1 MNQQKVTKI
10 DLLLALMS
18 DGEWHYPNDLL
29 TVSHR
34 FGDTMHRAKEK
45 GYLIETERIK
55 GNACRYRL
63 IGHEDSR
70 FWSEFLQKKSHQVSQ
85 CGTGKCPNLQGYKI
99 ENISGEANSNTLKIK
114 LRSPS
119 GPQQHLTISSPGILK
134 FLLE

>member
-1 MNQQKVTKI
+1 MTEQKVTKI

-18 DGEWHYPNDLL
+18 DGEWHYPSDLV
-29 TVSHR
+29 TISHR

-45 GYLIETERIK
+45 GFLIETDRIK

-63 IGHEDSR
+63 IGHEDSQ
-70 FWSEFLQKKSHQVSQ
+70 FWSEFLKKQSQ
-85 CGTGKCPNLQGYKI
+85 PGSQSGIGKCPDLQGYRI
-99 ENISGEANSNTLKIK
+99 ESISGIPNSNTVMIE

-119 GPQQHLTISSPGILK
+119 GHQQHLTISSPGLLK

>member
-1 MNQQKVTKI
+1 MTEQKVTKI

-18 DGEWHYPNDLL
+18 DGEWHYPSDLL

-45 GYLIETERIK
+45 GYLIEIERIK
-55 GNACRYRL
+55 GNLCRYRL

-70 FWSEFLQKKSHQVSQ
+70 LWSEFLKKQSKQMSQ
-85 CGTGKCPNLQGYKI
+85 LGTSKCPNLEGYRI
-99 ENISGEANSNTLKIK
+99 ETISGGPHSNTISFELQ
-114 LRSPS
+114 SPS
-119 GPQQHLTISSPGILK
+119 GHQQHLTISSPGILR

>member
-1 MNQQKVTKI
+1 MTEPKVTKI

-18 DGEWHYPNDLL
+18 DGEWHYPSDLV

-70 FWSEFLQKKSHQVSQ
+70 FWSDFLKKQSQKVSDS
-85 CGTGKCPNLQGYKI
+85 GMGKCPNLQGYRI
-99 ENISGEANSNTLKIK
+99 ENISGVPNSNTVTIE

-119 GPQQHLTISSPGILK
+119 GHQQHLTISSLVILK

>member
-1 MNQQKVTKI
+1 MTEQKVTKI
-10 DLLLALMS
+10 DLLLDLMS
-18 DGEWHYPNDLL
+18 DGEWHYPSDLV

-55 GNACRYRL
+55 GNSCRYRL

-70 FWSEFLQKKSHQVSQ
+70 FWSEFLKKQSQQVSQ
-85 CGTGKCPNLQGYKI
+85 LGTGKCPNLSGYRI
-99 ENISGEANSNTLKIK
+99 ENISGIPNSNTVTIE

-119 GPQQHLTISSPGILK
+119 GQQQHLTISSPGILK
-134 FLLE
+134 FVLE

>member
-1 MNQQKVTKI
+1 MTEPKVTKI

-18 DGEWHYPNDLL
+18 DGEWHYPSDLI

-70 FWSEFLQKKSHQVSQ
+70 FWHEFLKKQSQQGSQVV
-85 CGTGKCPNLQGYKI
+85 TGKCPNLQGYRI
-99 ENISGEANSNTLKIK
+99 ENISGKPNSNTLKIE

-119 GPQQHLTISSPGILK
+119 GQQQYLTISSPGIMK

>member
-1 MNQQKVTKI
+1 MTEPKVTKI
-10 DLLLALMS
+10 DLLLDLMS
-18 DGEWHYPNDLL
+18 DGEWHYPNDLV

-45 GYLIETERIK
+45 GYLIQTERIK
-55 GNACRYRL
+55 GNSCRYRL

-70 FWSEFLQKKSHQVSQ
+70 FWSEFLKKRSQQVPPQ
-85 CGTGKCPNLQGYKI
+85 GMCQCPNLQGCKI
-99 ENISGEANSNTLKIK
+99 ENMSVCPNSNTLTLE

-119 GPQQHLTISSPGILK
+119 GQQQHLTISSPGILK